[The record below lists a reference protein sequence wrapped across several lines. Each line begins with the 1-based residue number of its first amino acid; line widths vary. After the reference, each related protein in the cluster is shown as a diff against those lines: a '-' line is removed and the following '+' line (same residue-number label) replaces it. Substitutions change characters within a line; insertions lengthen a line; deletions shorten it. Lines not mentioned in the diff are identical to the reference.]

1 MLKKKQINKGASGR
15 NKERKEKTNVG
26 EKNMY
31 TKHTY
36 IIVITIW
43 IG

>member
-1 MLKKKQINKGASGR
+1 VRQEEIKKESKKP
-15 NKERKEKTNVG
+15 TNVG